1 MYGDFPSGQGSQA
14 IWKEAYLGSVS
25 SSVAIVRLCG
35 TVERMRVDWWRF
47 ECVALCRGTVLMV
60 LGSNRLFRRWIVMKW
75 VVSGLFKYTSTL
87 NWWCSLQGTFA
98 IINTTSKISS
108 YRTFRNLGLRGPAF
122 YHCLTMQWMLCS
134 YEWAWLLSQLSS
146 IAAAAIENI
155 VSMNRIEGKIYK
167 SRAYICFVARDI
179 SKGG

>member
-122 YHCLTMQWMLCS
+122 YHCLTMQWMLFLRMGLTFIPALINCRRRYRKYCEHES
-134 YEWAWLLSQLSS
+134 NWRK
-146 IAAAAIENI
+146 NI
-155 VSMNRIEGKIYK
+155 QV
-167 SRAYICFVARDI
+167 
-179 SKGG
+179 